1 MQITLDEIY
10 RQFGVLQIERNAA
23 VAESTRLEEQLK
35 LAETVL
41 GKLARETKEKESAA
55 KAAPV
60 EEKKE
65 IAASV
70 D

>member
-23 VAESTRLEEQLK
+23 VAESAHLEVKLR
-35 LAETVL
+35 LAEAVIGEL
-41 GKLARETKEKESAA
+41 REKEVNA
-55 KAAPV
+55 KPAPV

-65 IAASV
+65 IAPSSN
-70 D
+70 